1 MSSHVIVSIAIESE
15 KPMPDSY
22 RPYLDW
28 LVQNAML
35 EAVRPIAARY
45 SGQGVQWRHP
55 YAEAQ
60 PRAASTTA
68 SVWFTAYPGAIITRP
83 GQSVLG
89 TLGDPALWRAFA
101 DIGIQAI
108 HTGPMKQAGGLNG
121 TEFTPTIDGHFDRI
135 GIAIDPQFG
144 AAEEYMAMS
153 QAAAAVGAVVID
165 DVIPAHLGK
174 GPDFRLAERAY
185 GDYPGLF
192 HMVEIAPE
200 DWELL
205 PLVPPGDD
213 SVNLDQIAVTSLAEK
228 GYIVGELQRIIF
240 YEPGVK
246 ESNWS
251 ATDVV
256 TGVDGVQ
263 RRWVYLHYFKQG
275 QPSLNWLDP
284 SFAAPRLVIGDAL
297 HSLGVLG
304 ATMVRLDANGFL
316 GVERR
321 PDGPAWSEGHP
332 LSITA
337 NQLIAGAVR
346 KLGGFSFQELNLTVD
361 DIAAMS
367 RGGADLAYDFV
378 TRPACQHALV
388 TGDASFLR
396 LMLRELAR
404 HEVEPAYLIHAL
416 QNHDELTLELVHF
429 WTLHAEDRFVMGGEE
444 LTGFEIRE
452 RVRSVMY
459 DRISGPNAPYN
470 LRFVTNGVA
479 CTMASVAS
487 AALNIRD
494 VSDLS
499 TEQVGQIQRLH
510 LLLAMYNAFQP
521 GVFALSGWDLVGALP
536 LAHDLVAGMMADG
549 DTRWINRGAYDLLG
563 ANPDATG
570 SAAGLPKAVAL
581 YGSLPEQLSRPDSF
595 ASQLK
600 AMLKVRQ
607 AYKLYAARQVAVP
620 DTESPGLLVMV
631 HELPEGLGTQ
641 VTAINF
647 GAQPVDEVVRLAHVQ
662 PGQAVDMFSNLVAGA
677 VSSRG
682 ELRIWLDGYAG
693 ASYLL
698 SPEAAP

>member
-1 MSSHVIVSIAIESE
+1 MSNIWLPHGNHRII
-15 KPMPDSY
+15 MPNST
-22 RPYLDW
+22 PTHISWLLDH
-28 LVQNAML
+28 AML

-45 SGQGVQWRHP
+45 SGQGAQWRYP
-55 YAEAQ
+55 YAEAG
-60 PRAASTTA
+60 PRAASATA
-68 SVWFTAYPGAIITRP
+68 SVWFTAYPGAIITRA
-83 GQSVLG
+83 GESVLA
-89 TLGDPALWRAFA
+89 TLGDPALWRTLA

-108 HTGPMKQAGGLNG
+108 HTGPMKQAGGLRG

-144 AAEEYMAMS
+144 TAEEYAAMS
-153 QAAAAVGAVVID
+153 ETAAAVGAVVID

-192 HMVEIAPE
+192 HMVEIAAK
-200 DWELL
+200 DWDLL
-205 PLVPPGDD
+205 PAVAPGED
-213 SVNLDQIAVTSLAEK
+213 SVNLNQTAVASLAEK

-251 ATDVV
+251 ATDMVE
-256 TGVDGVQ
+256 GVDGVI

-284 SFAAPRLVIGDAL
+284 SFGAPRLVIGDVL

-304 ATMVRLDANGFL
+304 AKMVRLDANGFL

-321 PDGPAWSEGHP
+321 ADGPAWSEGHP
-332 LSITA
+332 LSLTA

-367 RGGADLAYDFV
+367 HGGADLAYDFV

-388 TGDASFLR
+388 TGDVAYLR
-396 LMLRELAR
+396 LMLRQMQA
-404 HEVEPAYLIHAL
+404 HDVDPAYLIHAL

-429 WTLHAEDRFVMGGEE
+429 WTLHAEDRFVLNSEE
-444 LTGFEIRE
+444 LTGFEIRK
-452 RVRSVMY
+452 RVRTVMY
-459 DRISGPNAPYN
+459 ERISGDNAPYN
-470 LRFVTNGVA
+470 LPFVTNGVA
-479 CTMASVAS
+479 CTMASVAA

-494 VSDLS
+494 LSDLS
-499 TEQVGQIQRLH
+499 AEKVGQIQRLH

-536 LAHDLVAGMMADG
+536 LAHDLVADLMADG

-563 ANPDATG
+563 ANSNATK

-581 YGSLPEQLSRPDSF
+581 YGPLPEQLSRPDSF
-595 ASQLK
+595 ASRLK
-600 AMLKVRQ
+600 AMLQVRHK
-607 AYKLYAARQVAVP
+607 YKLYAAYQLDVP
-620 DTESPGLLVMV
+620 DTHSPGLLVMV

-647 GAQPVDEVVRLAHVQ
+647 GAEPVDEVVRLAHVQ
-662 PGQAVDMFSNLVAGA
+662 PGQAIDMFSGLVAGS
-677 VSSRG
+677 VNNQG
-682 ELRIWLDGYAG
+682 ELRIRLDGYGGVSVAITPSSV
-693 ASYLL
+693 A
-698 SPEAAP
+698 

>member
-1 MSSHVIVSIAIESE
+1 MLHSTLTYIS
-15 KPMPDSY
+15 
-22 RPYLDW
+22 W
-28 LVQNAML
+28 LVDHAML

-45 SGQGVQWRHP
+45 HGQGSQWRYP
-55 YAEAQ
+55 YAEAG
-60 PRAASTTA
+60 PRAASETA
-68 SVWFTAYPGAIITRP
+68 SVWFTAYPGAIITRE
-83 GQSVLG
+83 GQSVLA
-89 TLGDPALWRAFA
+89 TLAMTRLWRLFA
-101 DIGIQAI
+101 DVGIQAI
-108 HTGPMKQAGGLNG
+108 HTGPMKQAGGLRG
-121 TEFTPTIDGHFDRI
+121 YDFTPTVDGFFDRI
-135 GIAIDPQFG
+135 SLNIDPQFG
-144 AAEEYMAMS
+144 TAEEYTAMS
-153 QAAAAVGAVVID
+153 QVAAAVGAVVID

-174 GPDFRLAERAY
+174 GADFRLAERAY
-185 GDYPGLF
+185 SDYPGLF

-205 PLVPPGDD
+205 PPVPPDED
-213 SVNLDQIAVTSLAEK
+213 SVNLDQVTVSGLAGK

-256 TGVDGVQ
+256 EGVDGVR

-304 ATMVRLDANGFL
+304 AKMVRLDANGFL

-321 PDGPAWSEGHP
+321 PGGPAWSEGHP

-367 RGGADLAYDFV
+367 HGGADLAYDFV

-388 TGDASFLR
+388 TGDAGFLR

-404 HEVEPAYLIHAL
+404 HNVEPAYLIHAL

-429 WTLHAEDRFVMGGEE
+429 WTLHAEDRFVLNGEE

-459 DRISGPNAPYN
+459 DRLSGDHAPYN

-479 CTMASVAS
+479 CTMASVAA
-487 AALNIRD
+487 AALKFPSLD
-494 VSDLS
+494 DLTS
-499 TEQVGQIQRLH
+499 EQVQQIQRLH

-536 LAHDLVAGMMADG
+536 LAHDLVADLMADG

-563 ANPDATG
+563 VNPDAAG
-570 SAAGLPKAVAL
+570 STAGLPRAVAL

-595 ASQLK
+595 TSQLK
-600 AMLKVRQ
+600 AMLQVRQ
-607 AYKLYAARQVAVP
+607 ACKLYAARQIDVP
-620 DTESPGLLVMV
+620 DCTSPGLLVMI

-647 GAQPVDEVVRLAHVQ
+647 GPEPVEEAVQLAGVA
-662 PGQAVDMFSNLVAGA
+662 PGPAVNMFSNLVEGA
-677 VSSRG
+677 MGREG
-682 ELRIWLDGYAG
+682 GLRIRLDGYTG
-693 ASYLL
+693 KSYLI
-698 SPEAAP
+698 PPVATP

>member
-1 MSSHVIVSIAIESE
+1 
-15 KPMPDSY
+15 MPNSNPTY
-22 RPYLDW
+22 ISWLLDH
-28 LVQNAML
+28 AML

-45 SGQGVQWRHP
+45 SGQGSQWRYP
-55 YAEAQ
+55 YAEAG
-60 PRAASTTA
+60 PRAASATA
-68 SVWFTAYPGAIITRP
+68 SVWFTAYPSAIITRE
-83 GQSVLG
+83 GQSVLAA
-89 TLGDPALWRAFA
+89 LAMPRLWRLFA
-101 DIGIQAI
+101 EVGIQAI
-108 HTGPMKQAGGLNG
+108 HTGPMKQAGGLSG
-121 TEFTPTIDGHFDRI
+121 YDFTPTIDGHFDRI
-135 GIAIDPQFG
+135 GLDIDPQFG
-144 AAEEYMAMS
+144 TAEEYTAMS

-200 DWELL
+200 DWDLL
-205 PLVPPGDD
+205 PPAPPGED
-213 SVNLDQIAVTSLAEK
+213 SANLDQVAVASLAAK

-251 ATDVV
+251 ATEVV
-256 TGVDGVQ
+256 EGVDGVQ

-304 ATMVRLDANGFL
+304 AKMVRLDANGFL

-321 PDGPAWSEGHP
+321 PGGPAWSEGHP
-332 LSITA
+332 LSLTA
-337 NQLIAGAVR
+337 NQIIAGMVR

-388 TGDASFLR
+388 TGDAGFLR

-404 HEVEPAYLIHAL
+404 HDVEPAYLIHAL

-429 WTLHAEDRFVMGGEE
+429 WTLHAEDRFVLNGEE

-459 DRISGPNAPYN
+459 DRISGDNAPYN

-479 CTMASVAS
+479 CTMASVAA
-487 AALNIRD
+487 AALKFPGLD
-494 VSDLS
+494 DL
-499 TEQVGQIQRLH
+499 TNEQVQQIQRLH

-536 LAHDLVAGMMADG
+536 LAHDLVADMMADG

-563 ANPDATG
+563 VNPNAAS

-581 YGSLPEQLSRPDSF
+581 YGPLPDQLNRPDSF
-595 ASQLK
+595 ASQLR
-600 AMLKVRQ
+600 AMLQVRQ
-607 AYKLYAARQVAVP
+607 SYKLYAARQVGVP
-620 DTESPGLLVMV
+620 DCATPGLLVMV
-631 HELPEGLGTQ
+631 HELPDGLGMQ

-647 GAQPVDEVVRLAHVQ
+647 GAEPVEETVQLAGVASG
-662 PGQAVDMFSNLVAGA
+662 PAVNMFSNLVEGA
-677 VSSRG
+677 VDSDG
-682 ELRIWLDGYAG
+682 GLRIRLDGFTG
-693 ASYLL
+693 KSYLI
-698 SPEAAP
+698 PPVPTT